1 MYIMIELI
9 VYSFALALVA
19 LWLWPLMFNLKNLN
33 YLASNRDDPAAESVM
48 FQRAKRAAANFQE
61 SYPVFLALAILSIIQ
76 DVDVTSLA
84 MYWLVLRV
92 LYMATYT
99 AGITHVR
106 TLFWIG
112 SLVCLI
118 MMALALI

>member
-1 MYIMIELI
+1 MVELI
-9 VYSFALALVA
+9 VYSFVLALVA
-19 LWLWPLMFNLKNLN
+19 LWLWPLMFNLKNLD
-33 YLASNRDDPAAESVM
+33 YLVSNRDDPTAESVM

-61 SYPVFLALAILSIIQ
+61 SYPVFLAIAILSIIQ

-84 MYWLVLRV
+84 TYWLILRV